1 MNFFKFNQEF
11 HLLKL
16 CFRNQQPKTNFFIFK
31 LLILLKMSMMYI
43 SVCWRQGVC
52 GEKSGRILI
61 INPWLLPALVIWK
74 SWTSDFKLKF
84 ELKNPSL
91 KDISQLTSV
100 TSYYDVDTYFVSNFL
115 KLFNLIR
122 ESYDLLRLITH
133 ESFLASDEIRRERL
147 QAGLNY
153 F

>member
-1 MNFFKFNQEF
+1 
-11 HLLKL
+11 
-16 CFRNQQPKTNFFIFK
+16 
-31 LLILLKMSMMYI
+31 MSMMYI

-74 SWTSDFKLKF
+74 SWTSDFKLRF

-100 TSYYDVDTYFVSNFL
+100 TSYYDSVQQVLITTVSHCWNIHTINSLKCSLCILQIHTFNFVSNFL

-122 ESYDLLRLITH
+122 ESYDLLRLISH
-133 ESFLASDEIRRERL
+133 ESFLASDKIRRERF